1 MAVTAV
7 TTYYVDVGSIHLENT
22 SGVFYGTPY
31 VISGGTLH
39 ADTTIYKVGD
49 WIIGF
54 GERVP
59 FGGYGPSRVLPGTV
73 LGNYTWFD
81 AWGHN
86 IGGSSITATGGSFV
100 TNEGQR
106 IITLKAVGGSVASPS
121 LAGGGEIVP
130 TGWAFPVGDISAH
143 TSFATITA
151 GNGLPNTG
159 TLTTRGY
166 AEGVWNR
173 WSWTSGVI
181 TSGSD
186 PTEKTIVVSLLAGYD
201 DGVVKANFTRP
212 QNSASVWS
220 PKEGNIVIHV
230 LDGNLSETHL
240 STSYTASDTKWSE
253 FLTIAKFTALSC
265 SAGGKTRHW
274 RSTSQYD
281 DKAYLLNVDAA
292 TFSVSPETGMRV
304 YGWKLEPAPI
314 DGVAQAMVDFGSNTS
329 ALISGFEEGCK
340 VHLYLTSASPNPRV
354 VYDGFDDTGD
364 VPTNEAVVA
373 TGTGFTAI
381 SATQWVSNSAAPV
394 EITLAPVAWAA
405 RGLGQLRS
413 VIKDDGAPVPL
424 ANVDG
429 TSASIVSSTAQYSVT
444 HVKFKQTQLD
454 TDGLLTITI
463 VEDTITPVDGISVRV
478 SQENTP
484 LGTLTAS
491 GTVGYYVG
499 SGNLVV
505 MVDVDYGSQS
515 KSDFVVTVE
524 IPASE
529 SYDGDVNSAGD
540 VQLSAAVAARSITV
554 NVLQKINYG
563 TITSASMNISRT
575 VGAGEP
581 IPNAI
586 STDSLIVQC
595 YAGSFSVT
603 RNASTEINEPITVEC
618 YAKPGYRVKTLLVY
632 SDDEDV
638 SPQQTYRS
646 LPAKEG
652 VWQIESLAIPR
663 IYDGTDIKF
672 VLVMEA
678 DIVGTPLMLPMAPD
692 DLGKFS
698 ASVVSDGG
706 YGDFRVGDSVTLTVD
721 VVEVNSTPLTGA
733 AIGSPT
739 FNDVPVI
746 PVRNGTSVEATVTL
760 GPGTNVFKIPV
771 YAVLETATAPADA
784 GTIDLTVAWDVE
796 DTLFIDP
803 VTYRRIGSAFTVTA
817 PLASTNPATYTLIAG
832 RVSLREIASGFGYH
846 VVEVLL
852 PVVAGATTRTFTST
866 LRGPSEF
873 TAVYA
878 IGVQYPAFVVAAYDY
893 GAGAYIT
900 QGVRPVVATTPVSP
914 AALSDNLIADL
925 VTDWPES
932 GTPGTDYR
940 DAAFLYREVT
950 TTDLLPGIDIRIT
963 SAVGARLE
971 MWNSATSLWVP
982 YSPTGITLADA
993 FTYFRVSIGD
1003 APENLVSVAFET
1015 AVRVDADG
1023 DETEV
1028 PGCKVYATSGA
1039 VYDGNFILP
1048 STIQVRSRSVLHA
1061 RATPPYGYVVTG
1073 WYIDGVLSP
1082 HGASL
1087 SVVVPDIGLTL
1098 KPQVE
1103 IRQVAP
1109 LNVMVLNADPNLTD
1123 EGLWVSKLFRAQY
1136 PWKPLTANVVV
1147 RPSDAPVTLGVL
1159 KDGGDAPEELDTESP
1174 GTVAVTVTGDG
1185 MRRLPPGQIQK
1196 TRFVRYM
1203 VLVSGVASVASV
1215 AIGSG
1220 AETMKGGH

>member
-1 MAVTAV
+1 MPSDGAVMFC
-7 TTYYVDVGSIHLENT
+7 GENT
-22 SGVFYGTPY
+22 NGDPKASGAKQ
-31 VISGGTLH
+31 L
-39 ADTTIYKVGD
+39 
-49 WIIGF
+49 
-54 GERVP
+54 
-59 FGGYGPSRVLPGTV
+59 
-73 LGNYTWFD
+73 
-81 AWGHN
+81 
-86 IGGSSITATGGSFV
+86 
-100 TNEGQR
+100 
-106 IITLKAVGGSVASPS
+106 
-121 LAGGGEIVP
+121 
-130 TGWAFPVGDISAH
+130 
-143 TSFATITA
+143 
-151 GNGLPNTG
+151 
-159 TLTTRGY
+159 
-166 AEGVWNR
+166 
-173 WSWTSGVI
+173 
-181 TSGSD
+181 
-186 PTEKTIVVSLLAGYD
+186 YD
-201 DGVVKANFTRP
+201 DT
-212 QNSASVWS
+212 
-220 PKEGNIVIHV
+220 
-230 LDGNLSETHL
+230 
-240 STSYTASDTKWSE
+240 
-253 FLTIAKFTALSC
+253 
-265 SAGGKTRHW
+265 
-274 RSTSQYD
+274 
-281 DKAYLLNVDAA
+281 AYLLNVDAA
-292 TFSVSPETGMRV
+292 TFSVTPETGMRV

-364 VPTNEAVVA
+364 VPTNEAVTA
-373 TGTGFTAI
+373 TGTGFTAT
-381 SATQWVSNSAAPV
+381 SATQWASNSAAPV

-405 RGLGQLRS
+405 RVLGQARS

-429 TSASIVSSTAQYSVT
+429 TSASILSSTAQFSVT
-444 HVKFKQTQLD
+444 HVKFKQTTLA
-454 TDGLLTITI
+454 TDGVLTVTI
-463 VEDTITPVDGISVRV
+463 AEDTITPVDGISVQV
-478 SQENTP
+478 SQENTRWARSRERNRGLLCGRQVGD
-484 LGTLTAS
+484 LGWGGLRERNA
-491 GTVGYYVG
+491 
-499 SGNLVV
+499 
-505 MVDVDYGSQS
+505 
-515 KSDFVVTVE
+515 SDFVVNVE
-524 IPASE
+524 VPASE
-529 SYDGDVNSAGD
+529 SYEGDVNSGGD
-540 VQLSAAVAARSITV
+540 VQLVAAVAARSITV

-563 TITSASMNISRT
+563 AITSASMNISRT

-603 RNASTEINEPITVEC
+603 RNAATEINEPITVEC

-652 VWQIESLAIPR
+652 VWQIESLAIPS
-663 IYDGTDIKF
+663 IYDGKDIKF

-678 DIVGTPLMLPMAPD
+678 NIVGTPLMLPMVPD

-706 YGDFRVGDSVTLTVD
+706 YADFRVGDSVTLTVD

-739 FNDVPVI
+739 FNDVAVI
-746 PVRNGTSVEATVTL
+746 PVRDGTSVEATVTL
-760 GPGTNVFKIPV
+760 VPGANVFKIPV
-771 YAVLETATAPADA
+771 YAVLETATAPPDA

-803 VTYRRIGSAFTVTA
+803 VTYRRIGSVFTVTA
-817 PLASTNPATYTLIAG
+817 PLASTNPTTYTLIAG
-832 RVSLREIASGFGYH
+832 RVSRRAIASGFGY
-846 VVEVLL
+846 VEVGALL
-852 PVVAGATTRTFTST
+852 PVVADATTRTFTST

-878 IGVQYPAFVVAAYDY
+878 IGTAHPAFVVAAYDY
-893 GAGAYIT
+893 GAEDYIT
-900 QGVRPVVATTPVSP
+900 QGVRPAVATIPVSP

-940 DAAFLYREVT
+940 DAAFLYRKVT

-982 YSPTGITLADA
+982 YSPTGITLADE

-1023 DETEV
+1023 NETEV
-1028 PGCKVYATSGA
+1028 PGCKVYAASGA
-1039 VYDGNFILP
+1039 VYDGIILLP
-1048 STIQVRSRSVLHA
+1048 STIQARMRTVLHA
-1061 RATPPYGYVVTG
+1061 RTTPPYGYVVTG
-1073 WYIDGVLSP
+1073 WSIDGVLSP

-1087 SVVVPDIGLTL
+1087 SVVVPDTGLTL

-1174 GTVAVTVTGDG
+1174 GTVAITVTGDG

-1196 TRFVRYM
+1196 TRFVRYL
-1203 VLVSGVASVASV
+1203 VAVSGVVSVASV